1 MIKKHLSLISLTSSV
16 FMLTFSA
23 CSHEQNT
30 GQNTIEQSE
39 NKTIVTG
46 SEDTNEMIKLSKGDQ
61 APLFEGVDQNGENIN
76 LAELLKKGPAVLI
89 FYRGQ
94 WCPVCSKHLSGL
106 QDSLQMILDKGA
118 SVIAVSPEKTE
129 NIKKII
135 EKTNATFPILYDEGY
150 KIMNAYGV
158 AYKETAENVEKYNT
172 YLNADLGNANWDGS
186 NTLPVPATYVIG
198 VDGKIKYV
206 HFNPD
211 YTDRASISE
220 ILKQL

>member
-1 MIKKHLSLISLTSSV
+1 MKRIISFLPIV
-16 FMLTFSA
+16 LLFSA

-30 GQNTIEQSE
+30 EKNSNEKPE
-39 NKTIVTG
+39 NRIIVT
-46 SEDTNEMIKLSKGDQ
+46 EIKNTNEMITLSKGDQ
-61 APLFEGVDQNGENIN
+61 APLFEGVDQNGNNIK
-76 LAELLKKGPAVLI
+76 LTELLEKGPAVLI

-94 WCPVCSKHLSGL
+94 WCPVCSKHLSEL
-106 QDSLQMILDKGA
+106 QDSLQMILDKEA

-129 NIKKII
+129 NIKKTI

-158 AYKETAENVEKYNT
+158 AYQETAENVEKYNN
-172 YLNADLGNANWDGS
+172 YLNADLENANWDDN

>member
-1 MIKKHLSLISLTSSV
+1 
-16 FMLTFSA
+16 
-23 CSHEQNT
+23 
-30 GQNTIEQSE
+30 
-39 NKTIVTG
+39 
-46 SEDTNEMIKLSKGDQ
+46 MIKLSKGDR

-76 LAELLKKGPAVLI
+76 LAELLEKGSAVLI

-94 WCPVCSKHLSGL
+94 WCPFCSKHLSEL
-106 QDSLQMILDKGA
+106 QDSLQMILDKGV

-129 NIKKII
+129 NIKKTIL
-135 EKTNATFPILYDEGY
+135 KTNATFPILYDEGY

-158 AYKETAENVEKYNT
+158 AYIETTENVEKYNS
-172 YLNADLGNANWDGS
+172 YLKADLENANWDGS
-186 NTLPVPATYVIG
+186 NTLPIPATYVIG

-211 YTDRASISE
+211 YKDRTSVSE

>member
-1 MIKKHLSLISLTSSV
+1 MKGIISFLSI
-16 FMLTFSA
+16 MLL
-23 CSHEQNT
+23 CSDCSQEQN
-30 GQNTIEQSE
+30 IEQRHNEKQE
-39 NKTIVTG
+39 NKTTL
-46 SEDTNEMIKLSKGDQ
+46 STRNKNTNEMIKLSKGDQ
-61 APLFEGVDQNGENIN
+61 APFFEGVDQNGNNIK
-76 LAELLKKGPAVLI
+76 LVELLEKGPAVLI

-94 WCPVCSKHLSGL
+94 WCTICSKHLSEL

-129 NIKKII
+129 NVKKII

-158 AYKETAENVEKYNT
+158 AYKETAENVKKYNT
-172 YLNADLGNANWDGS
+172 YLNADLENANWDGS

-206 HFNPD
+206 HFNHD
-211 YTDRASISE
+211 YTDRASISD
-220 ILKQL
+220 ILKHL

>member
-1 MIKKHLSLISLTSSV
+1 MKGTISSLLIVLIC
-16 FMLTFSA
+16 SA
-23 CSHEQNT
+23 CSKKKNTEQIHN
-30 GQNTIEQSE
+30 ERPE
-39 NKTIVTG
+39 NKTIVT
-46 SEDTNEMIKLSKGDQ
+46 DTYDNNQMIKLSKGDR

-76 LAELLKKGPAVLI
+76 LAELLEKGSAVLI

-94 WCPVCSKHLSGL
+94 WCPFCSKHLSEL
-106 QDSLQMILDKGA
+106 QDSLQMILDKGV

-129 NIKKII
+129 NIKKTIL
-135 EKTNATFPILYDEGY
+135 KTNATFPILYDEGY

-158 AYKETAENVEKYNT
+158 AYKETTENVEKYNT
-172 YLNADLGNANWDGS
+172 YLKADLENANWDGS

-211 YTDRASISE
+211 YKDRASVSE